1 MAKELRKVR
10 TGRVVGDKM
19 DKTVVV
25 AVRWQQRHRIY
36 KKSMR
41 RIAKFY
47 AHDKDNSCKLGD
59 VVRIEET
66 RPISKVK
73 HWRVLELVER
83 REVADVKPIELD
95 EGILTEQLDETEVAL
110 AADLLTDEE
119 EVEEETSQDEDLP
132 DDEIE
137 ETEEEADQDDDLLA
151 EEDEDEEESE
161 PEENDAAD
169 DVELPDDEEKSEEAD
184 QAEDLLADEDED
196 EEKSEPEEEDA
207 GGEVEPPDESAEDKE
222 PAEEADPEE
231 ESRA

>member
-1 MAKELRKVR
+1 MAKERRKVR

-73 HWRVLELVER
+73 HWRVLEIVER

-151 EEDEDEEESE
+151 EED
-161 PEENDAAD
+161 DAAD

-184 QAEDLLADEDED
+184 QAEDLLAVEDED
-196 EEKSEPEEEDA
+196 A
-207 GGEVEPPDESAEDKE
+207 GDDVEPPDESAEDKE

>member
-1 MAKELRKVR
+1 MAKERRKVR

-119 EVEEETSQDEDLP
+119 EVEEETSQDDDLP

-151 EEDEDEEESE
+151 EED
-161 PEENDAAD
+161 DAAD

-207 GGEVEPPDESAEDKE
+207 GDDVEPPDESAEDKE

>member
-1 MAKELRKVR
+1 MAKERRKVR

-83 REVADVKPIELD
+83 REVADVKPIDLD
-95 EGILTEQLDETEVAL
+95 EGILTQ
-110 AADLLTDEE
+110 
-119 EVEEETSQDEDLP
+119 
-132 DDEIE
+132 
-137 ETEEEADQDDDLLA
+137 
-151 EEDEDEEESE
+151 
-161 PEENDAAD
+161 
-169 DVELPDDEEKSEEAD
+169 EAD
-184 QAEDLLADEDED
+184 QAEELVLVEELDNEVEEPDDEVEEVDEAKERDLVAELEED
-196 EEKSEPEEEDA
+196 EESLD
-207 GGEVEPPDESAEDKE
+207 EVEEPDADEEVDEIEESDVEEIEGAKKAED
-222 PAEEADPEE
+222 EEMGEGAGQEDR
-231 ESRA
+231 S

>member
-1 MAKELRKVR
+1 MAKERRKVR

-73 HWRVLELVER
+73 HWRVLEIVER

-137 ETEEEADQDDDLLA
+137 ETEEEADQD
-151 EEDEDEEESE
+151 EDEEESE
-161 PEENDAAD
+161 PEEDGAAD
-169 DVELPDDEEKSEEAD
+169 D
-184 QAEDLLADEDED
+184 
-196 EEKSEPEEEDA
+196 
-207 GGEVEPPDESAEDKE
+207 VEPPDESAEDKE

>member
-1 MAKELRKVR
+1 MAKERRKVR

-73 HWRVLELVER
+73 HWRVLEIVER

-137 ETEEEADQDDDLLA
+137 ETEEEADQDEDLLA
-151 EEDEDEEESE
+151 EED
-161 PEENDAAD
+161 DAAD

-207 GGEVEPPDESAEDKE
+207 GDDVEPPDESAEDKE

>member
-1 MAKELRKVR
+1 MAKERRKVR

-137 ETEEEADQDDDLLA
+137 ETEEEADQD
-151 EEDEDEEESE
+151 EDEEESE
-161 PEENDAAD
+161 PEEDDAAD

-207 GGEVEPPDESAEDKE
+207 GDDVEPPDESAEDKE